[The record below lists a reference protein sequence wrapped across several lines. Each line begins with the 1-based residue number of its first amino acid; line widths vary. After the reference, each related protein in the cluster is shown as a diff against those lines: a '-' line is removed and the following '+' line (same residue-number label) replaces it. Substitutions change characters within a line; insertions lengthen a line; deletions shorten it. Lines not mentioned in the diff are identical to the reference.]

1 LSKIVFSTLTLEI
14 QINAKAPM
22 DIITLVS
29 VLSQCLDETSIRQ
42 LSVIVTALLTMSGR
56 VTMLGIAR
64 WSEKGGSYRT
74 IQRFYNRVIPWG
86 MVFWL
91 FFEKHLYQEKHDYL
105 LVGDESVVSKAGK
118 ASHGLDRF
126 FSSIFG
132 KPIKGLAF
140 FSFALVSVQE
150 RKAYPLLVEQVI
162 RSEVEKAASQAK
174 KEKAIKQGAKQ
185 AQKPGKAGRPKG
197 VKNQNK
203 REIEWTEEML
213 RLKRMG
219 CELLDRIKQ
228 RVRIRYIVL
237 DGHFGNNNVAQMV
250 RQALELH
257 MICKLRNDSALYCPY
272 SGEQKGKGR
281 RRIYGSK
288 LDFDNIPAQNLVKT
302 FTEEGIQTDIYQ
314 ATLLHKAFADRLNL
328 VIIVKTNPATQRK
341 AHVILFSTDLALAF
355 DKLIEAYQLRFQIE
369 FNFRDAKQFWG
380 FEDFMNI
387 KQVPLTNAVGLA
399 FFMVNL
405 SHLLVSGFREISP
418 QFGVLDL
425 KAHFRARRYA
435 IEALKLLPDFPDTIL
450 LEQIL
455 DSMPALG
462 SIHS

>member
-1 LSKIVFSTLTLEI
+1 
-14 QINAKAPM
+14 M

-42 LSVIVTALLTMSGR
+42 LSVIATAMLTMSGR

-91 FFEKHLYQEKHDYL
+91 FFEKHLYREAHEYL

-140 FSFALVSVQE
+140 FSFALVSVQD
-150 RKAYPLLVEQVI
+150 RKAYPVLVEQVI
-162 RSEVEKAASQAK
+162 RSEAEKAASQAK
-174 KEKAIKQGAKQ
+174 KAKVSKPDPKLS
-185 AQKPGKAGRPKG
+185 AKPGKAGRPKG

-203 REIEWTEEML
+203 RAIEWTEEML

-219 CELLDRIKQ
+219 CELLERIKL
-228 RVRIRYIVL
+228 RVRIRYLVL

-250 RQALELH
+250 RQALALH
-257 MICKLRNDSALYCPY
+257 LICKLRHDAALYFPY
-272 SGEQKGKGR
+272 DGEQKGKGR
-281 RRIYGSK
+281 RRLYGSK
-288 LDFDNIPAQNLVKT
+288 LDFDNLPAQNLVKT
-302 FTEEGIQTDIYQ
+302 FTDAGIQTAVYQ
-314 ATLLHKAFADRLNL
+314 ATLLHKAFSDRLNI
-328 VIIVKTNPATQRK
+328 VMIVKTNPATQRK

-355 DKLIEAYQLRFQIE
+355 DQLIEAYQLRFQIE
-369 FNFRDAKQFWG
+369 FTFRDAKQFWG
-380 FEDFMNI
+380 FEDFMNV

-405 SHLLVSGFREISP
+405 SHLLVARCRAISP
-418 QFGVLDL
+418 HFGILDL

-435 IEALKLLPDFPDTIL
+435 TELLKLLPDFPDPIL
-450 LEQIL
+450 LEQML

>member
-1 LSKIVFSTLTLEI
+1 
-14 QINAKAPM
+14 M

-29 VLSQCLDETSIRQ
+29 VLSQCLDGTSIRQ
-42 LSVIVTALLTMSGR
+42 LSVIATAMLTMSGR

-64 WSEKGGSYRT
+64 WSEPGGSYRT
-74 IQRFYNRVIPWG
+74 IQRFYNRVLPWG

-91 FFEKHLYQEKHDYL
+91 FFEKHLYREQHDYL

-118 ASHGLDRF
+118 ASHGLERF

-162 RSEVEKAASQAK
+162 RSKAENAASQTKKAK
-174 KEKAIKQGAKQ
+174 APKQGAKQ
-185 AQKPGKAGRPKG
+185 AQQPGQAGRPKG

-203 REIEWTEEML
+203 RAIEWTEEMQ

-219 CELLDRIKQ
+219 CELLDRIKL
-228 RVRIRYIVL
+228 RVRIRYLVL
-237 DGHFGNNNVAQMV
+237 DGHFGNNNVAQLV

-257 MICKLRNDSALYCPY
+257 LICKLRHDAALYFLY

-302 FTEEGIQTDIYQ
+302 LTEDGIQTAIYQ
-314 ATLLHKAFADRLNL
+314 APLLHKAFSDRLNIVL
-328 VIIVKTNPATQRK
+328 IVKTNPATRMSFFL
-341 AHVILFSTDLALAF
+341 VPTLPLP
-355 DKLIEAYQLRFQIE
+355 LI
-369 FNFRDAKQFWG
+369 N
-380 FEDFMNI
+380 
-387 KQVPLTNAVGLA
+387 
-399 FFMVNL
+399 
-405 SHLLVSGFREISP
+405 
-418 QFGVLDL
+418 
-425 KAHFRARRYA
+425 
-435 IEALKLLPDFPDTIL
+435 
-450 LEQIL
+450 
-455 DSMPALG
+455 
-462 SIHS
+462 